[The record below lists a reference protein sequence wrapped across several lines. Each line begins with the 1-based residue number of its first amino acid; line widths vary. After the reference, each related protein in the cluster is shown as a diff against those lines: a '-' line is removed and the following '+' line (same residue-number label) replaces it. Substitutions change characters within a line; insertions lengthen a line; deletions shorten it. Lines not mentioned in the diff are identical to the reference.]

1 LTPKIIAMVG
11 SSTAIAGNG
20 CGLSIDVIVSPMLM
34 FSIPAS
40 ATISPKPARSTDSR
54 FSP

>member
-1 LTPKIIAMVG
+1 LFTPKIIAIVG

-20 CGLSIDVIVSPMLM
+20 CGFSIDVIVSPMLM

-40 ATISPKPARSTDSR
+40 ATI
-54 FSP
+54 